1 VQGDYEMDPAGMPI
15 LDRKSDGGLRDK
27 QDRLVNQKGYF
38 VDTIGNVVDVN
49 GYLVFEVNLLD
60 ETQDIPELFR
70 MNLLRSES
78 DSSISQLMEDL
89 EQNAPYDEED
99 DAAV

>member
-1 VQGDYEMDPAGMPI
+1 MDPAGMPI

-38 VDTIGNVVDVN
+38 VDTIGNVVDAN